1 VSRFDSLGKVYF
13 LTGCL
18 SLKEPTMKPITRD
31 GQTFW
36 PTDRSGNY
44 RIPRKIFD
52 VLEHR
57 LRAYKNREAAHIL
70 AAFLARMNAVPERHG
85 PNGNPFPIDRRAL
98 SGHPELG
105 LAEYVIRGAIKTLE
119 AVGFI
124 DRIPEKGTGYQRVAK
139 SIATKA
145 GIKRTPILFVFGSDF
160 ASFFAWIVRKCL
172 SRPIDRLVKSS
183 TFKDN
188 INLDGNQGI
197 GVCVSMGQ
205 KRTPRHA
212 FDFNVAALA
221 RKIAGRR

>member
-1 VSRFDSLGKVYF
+1 ML
-13 LTGCL
+13 
-18 SLKEPTMKPITRD
+18 PIVRD
-31 GQTFW
+31 GKTFY
-36 PTDRSGNY
+36 PTNQSGRY
-44 RIPRKIFD
+44 RLPRKIFD
-52 VLEHR
+52 TLEIR

-98 SGHPELG
+98 AVHPELG

-124 DRIPEKGTGYQRVAK
+124 DRQETVGTGYQRVAK
-139 SIATKA
+139 GISNKA

-160 ASFFAWIVRKCL
+160 SAFFAWIVRKCL
-172 SRPIDRLVKSS
+172 SRPIDRLGLIS
-183 TFKDN
+183 TFQND
-188 INLDGNQGI
+188 INLKPVKGI

-205 KRTPRHA
+205 KRKPRHA

-221 RKIAGRR
+221 RHIARS